1 LPLLPINNLHR
12 QTYVSGR
19 EKAVDVQDQASP
31 VGHIDLSVAAP
42 DVAEMSPP
50 MEPLAAPPS
59 ELVAFPEPRYFPPTP
74 FSPGADYPVLAAP
87 PPTVQAIPR
96 ANTRRLIAIGLGV
109 AVLILAG
116 GGVAGNAVLSSTYS
130 PDRAVI
136 DYFAAQSRGDVS
148 GMMANAAFKA
158 GSEPQFFSRAAV
170 TAMMS
175 VPQNKD
181 VHDTKIVAS
190 SSVDSSTQS
199 IAVTMTWAGKP
210 HLQTYTVLKDN
221 SQTHALIYHSWHVVI
236 PFVTVHVN
244 LPNQPGY
251 MQVDGISSTRAGAT
265 SIQVVQGYHQL
276 TMSASLLYDA
286 TSQTV
291 DGVDEEPTATFAPSV
306 SAAAM
311 SDVADAI
318 KISFTHCDFT
328 KYDGCADHT
337 YSAPNDGY
345 LYYLDV
351 PGYGKVFY
359 STYRITNVGDP
370 TVGMKVSV
378 LTGAGMLNA
387 SGVCKETM
395 TIDGTKQFSLAGS
408 WTAALTWHEASLTF
422 DSLVTADC
430 GTRRA

>member
-1 LPLLPINNLHR
+1 
-12 QTYVSGR
+12 
-19 EKAVDVQDQASP
+19 VDVQDQASP

-42 DVAEMSPP
+42 DVAEAS
-50 MEPLAAPPS
+50 APAS
-59 ELVAFPEPRYFPPTP
+59 DLVGLPEPRYFPPTAFP
-74 FSPGADYPVLAAP
+74 QGADFPVVAASP
-87 PPTVQAIPR
+87 PAVQAVPR
-96 ANTRRLIAIGLGV
+96 ANTRRLIAIGLGA

-116 GGVAGNAVLSSTYS
+116 GGVAGNAVLSSAYS

-158 GSEPQFFSRAAV
+158 GSDPQFFSRAAV

-181 VHDTKIVAS
+181 VHDIKIVAS
-190 SSVDSSTQS
+190 SAVDSSTQS

-210 HLQTYTVLKDN
+210 HLETYTVLKDN

-236 PFVTVHVN
+236 PFVTVHLN

-276 TMSASLLYDA
+276 TMSASRWYDA

-291 DGVDEEPTATFAPSV
+291 DGVDGEPTATFAPSI

-318 KISFTHCDFT
+318 RISFTHCDFT

-345 LYYLDV
+345 LYYFDV

-359 STYRITNVGDP
+359 TTYRFTDVGDP

-378 LTGAGMLNA
+378 LTGAGLLNA
-387 SGVCKETM
+387 SGVCKETL
-395 TIDGTKQFSLAGS
+395 TINGTKHFNLAGS

-422 DSLVTADC
+422 DSIVTSDC
-430 GTRRA
+430 STKQA